1 VTTDSAKSPRRRI
14 SLQIKLVVVLLAMAL
29 APLAVSALL
38 INEIAEVAQN
48 FASNNTARLKPH
60 LVNAQGAYR
69 ELVAS
74 KKQIYRHI
82 AMRVAADDEQ
92 SLRELFDAD
101 EHLVEIRIFDAQGVL
116 IAKTAGDSP
125 IDSNRYRELTV
136 EVDSAKGG
144 RIEVVFAADKALSAN
159 YRELGQVLEE
169 SKRVERVRASLPAS
183 YRTGFL
189 ILVGSVVL
197 VVTFVGIIVA
207 RRVTVRIASLVAGT
221 RQVAAGDLAVRV
233 EPSGRDELA
242 ELATAFNRMVEDIG
256 NDRQQ
261 ILYLQRIGAWQDVAR
276 RLAHEIKNPLTPI
289 QLVVQQLVSKYDG
302 DDERFQRMLDDADE
316 IIGEEITNLR
326 RLVDA
331 FSALGRLPRV
341 DAKPL
346 DLGTVVEDLIKDP
359 VFIDRLEPHRP
370 KQAVTVRGDR
380 LLLRRVVANLVEN
393 GMQAGESAGNTGM
406 VSVSWR
412 ADEARGRAI
421 LTVDDEGEGI
431 DEAQRDR
438 IFEPYVTSKETGTG
452 LGLAISKK
460 IALEHRG
467 SLELSTEPAPAG
479 GARFILT
486 VPLYFEEDE
495 DEA

>member
-1 VTTDSAKSPRRRI
+1 VTTDSANNRRRRI
-14 SLQIKLVVVLLAMAL
+14 SLQVKLVVVLLTIAL

-38 INEIAEVAQN
+38 IDQIAEVAQN

-69 ELVAS
+69 DLVAS
-74 KKQIYRHI
+74 KKQVYRHI
-82 AMRVAADDEQ
+82 AMRVAGGDEQ
-92 SLRELFDAD
+92 SLAELFELD
-101 EHLVEIRIFDAQGVL
+101 EHLVEIRIYDAEQVLVAKKERDTAFDP
-116 IAKTAGDSP
+116 D
-125 IDSNRYRELTV
+125 RYRELTV
-136 EVDSAKGG
+136 EENSVDGG
-144 RIEVVFAADKALSAN
+144 RVEVVFAADKALSAN

-189 ILVGSVVL
+189 FLVGSVVL
-197 VVTFVGIIVA
+197 VVTFVGIVVA
-207 RRVTVRIASLVAGT
+207 RRTTKRIAELVEGT
-221 RQVAAGDLAVRV
+221 RQVATGDLAARV

-242 ELATAFNRMVEDIG
+242 ELSTAFNRMVEEIES
-256 NDRQQ
+256 DRQQ

-289 QLVVQQLVSKYDG
+289 QLAVQQLVSRYNG
-302 DDERFQRMLDDADE
+302 DDERFQRMLNDADE
-316 IIGEEITNLR
+316 IVGEEITNLR

-331 FSALGRLPRV
+331 FSALGRLPQV

-346 DLGTVVEDLIKDP
+346 DLGTVVDDLTKDP
-359 VFIDRLEPHRP
+359 IFVDRLEPHGP
-370 KQAVTVRGDR
+370 KQPVTVRGDR

-393 GMQAGESAGNTGM
+393 GMQAGEIAGNIGNVAVT
-406 VSVSWR
+406 WR
-412 ADEARGRAI
+412 ADERAGRAI
-421 LTVDDEGEGI
+421 LTVDDEGDGI
-431 DEAQRDR
+431 DDKQRER

-467 SLELSTEPAPAG
+467 SLDLSAEPAPTG
-479 GARFILT
+479 GARFVLT
-486 VPLYFEEDE
+486 VPLYVD